1 MKAGLEPGVAT
12 DLQEGRRPADMTVDE
27 TLVYDFATQLH
38 RKHQVSDTVFT
49 AAVKRFGEQGVT
61 DLVALLGYYG
71 LVSMTL
77 NVAEVAPPT
86 NEQSLAPPPK

>member
-1 MKAGLEPGVAT
+1 
-12 DLQEGRRPADMTVDE
+12 MTADE

-38 RKHQVSDTVFT
+38 RKHQVSDAVFA
-49 AAVKRFGEQGVT
+49 AAVQRLGEQGVT

-77 NVAEVAPPT
+77 NVAEVAPPN
-86 NEQSLAPPPK
+86 NEQGLAPPPK

>member
-1 MKAGLEPGVAT
+1 M
-12 DLQEGRRPADMTVDE
+12 
-27 TLVYDFATQLH
+27 YDFATQLH
-38 RKHQVSDTVFT
+38 RRHQVTDAVFD

-77 NVAEVAPPT
+77 NVAEVAPPP
-86 NEQSLAPPPK
+86 NEKSLPPPPN